1 MAAFLLMASIFHLK
15 SSFWVETNGWKQHM
29 WECWNIPG
37 FLSTFTDSIRDGNDP
52 SWDTDGNF
60 KEWKNSVGVSYLQAR
75 EGCVLGVVA
84 AFHQNEPVLA
94 LKVRVAAHSPPQPPN
109 PPSCRGLCTAVAS
122 EQTKED
128 KMASL
133 QLWLRVLGMFLLLFA
148 FQGEFSSFLP
158 YSWFPF

>member
-37 FLSTFTDSIRDGNDP
+37 FQSTFTDSIRDGNDP

-94 LKVRVAAHSPPQPPN
+94 LKVRVAAHSPPPTPQPPLVQRFVHRCGVGADQGGQDGI
-109 PPSCRGLCTAVAS
+109 PAALVEGTGDVFAVVCIS
-122 EQTKED
+122 R
-128 KMASL
+128 
-133 QLWLRVLGMFLLLFA
+133 WV
-148 FQGEFSSFLP
+148 
-158 YSWFPF
+158 

>member
-1 MAAFLLMASIFHLK
+1 MAGSSTCGNAEIFQVFKALSQTPFVMETILPETQMETLK
-15 SSFWVETNGWKQHM
+15 SGKIQPESRICRRGK
-29 WECWNIPG
+29 
-37 FLSTFTDSIRDGNDP
+37 
-52 SWDTDGNF
+52 
-60 KEWKNSVGVSYLQAR
+60 GVCR
-75 EGCVLGVVA
+75 GVVT

-133 QLWLRVLGMFLLLFA
+133 QLWLRVLGLFLLLFA

-158 YSWFPF
+158 YS